1 MFVSR
6 INDREQ
12 TIYQKFYYNVLLNV
26 YKFNGTSWDT
36 IGSNIN
42 NGGIDEPNKT
52 INDNGSLLI
61 TFVDF
66 NHSNSLSTMIYE
78 NGTWSNIGPAG
89 FTNGVGSD
97 CSIASHDN
105 TPYVLYKDTTATNKA
120 SVRYYY
126 IEPETPEAVE
136 NYTKNNNLTIYPN
149 PTQNVITIDI
159 KENSGK
165 FGTINFYTLFGSLIQ
180 TEQVLQEKQQ
190 LNISNLSNG
199 IYLITYENDSLKQSQ
214 RLFIQK

>member
-6 INDREQ
+6 
-12 TIYQKFYYNVLLNV
+12 
-26 YKFNGTSWDT
+26 DT

-120 SVRYYY
+120 SVGYYY

-136 NYTKNNNLTIYPN
+136 NYTKNNNLTIYP
-149 PTQNVITIDI
+149 I
-159 KENSGK
+159 
-165 FGTINFYTLFGSLIQ
+165 
-180 TEQVLQEKQQ
+180 LQEKQQ

-199 IYLITYENDSLKQSQ
+199 ICLITYENDSLKQSQ